1 MKYLIWRNVMTEKE
15 VAMELGDEL
24 QLFIGGLFI
33 YWDDETELKLRYF
46 DWDEFEV
53 VIKGN
58 LMTVIEVKE

>member
-1 MKYLIWRNVMTEKE
+1 MKYLIWRNVIAEKE

-33 YWDDETELKLRYF
+33 DWDDETELKLRYF

-58 LMTVIEVKE
+58 LMTVVEVKE